1 MGSRRAQRGAKRRT
15 TPTRRG
21 SPEGGEGLVPLLE
34 NEKKSQ
40 RAKKALFEPPVLY
53 HRLIALSWGIA
64 RWKARKKRGVV
75 EHKRDFCIMG
85 PRKSFGKSHSDASNL
100 FRFRDTDGFKKVK
113 PPRIMKI
120 PDCPNPVGLANT
132 KDSNSTNNTTIS
144 YIYSQPD
151 PG

>member
-64 RWKARKKRGVV
+64 RWKARKKRGVM
-75 EHKRDFCIMG
+75 EHKRDFCKMG

-100 FRFRDTDGFKKVK
+100 FRFRAPDGR
-113 PPRIMKI
+113 PNCKI
-120 PDCPNPVGLANT
+120 ISLSLLGFGNGGGGRVLVLVGR
-132 KDSNSTNNTTIS
+132 
-144 YIYSQPD
+144 
-151 PG
+151 